1 MRWRLDIPV
10 LLLLA
15 ALPAT
20 AFWSKAPASDWECV
34 FFTPASARRLVF
46 APDVTIF
53 ATNRGIYYSTDRRR
67 FHRSSLN
74 APGGSEIVD
83 LAMLPG
89 LPDIYTLTSS
99 GYLLRSTDRGRKF
112 SLIGQFPESRVNGL
126 ALAGD
131 GTLYVG
137 SGAGVMVSNR
147 AAPDGASDGGHEF
160 SLPWES
166 IVLALPIWRQASLGS
181 DSELWS
187 GWSICLSGTCLRLAT
202 VPSDTGHV
210 FAEIFRDGWY
220 ESRDRGA
227 SWQQVNGPDGER
239 LQGPIAFG
247 PAGEVMIGLN
257 LLRAGDTWRA
267 LSLRPDTADL
277 RQSTDREFALHAA
290 LFAQPGIW
298 ALNYRAAAVYASA
311 DGDNWRRRGGPED
324 FAARSRETSP
334 SHLAVDS
341 AGVIWVATDGH
352 GLFRLRNAS
361 SGVDK

>member
-1 MRWRLDIPV
+1 MRRRLPI
-10 LLLLA
+10 LALLA
-15 ALPAT
+15 LVALPAA
-20 AFWSKAPASDWECV
+20 AFWNDEKASEWESV
-34 FFTPASARRLVF
+34 FFTPASARRLAF

-53 ATNRGIYYSTDRRR
+53 ATNRGIYYATNQRR
-67 FHRSSLN
+67 FRRASLN
-74 APGGSEIVD
+74 APGGAEIVD

-89 LPDIYTLTSS
+89 LPDIYALTSS

-112 SLIGQFPESRVNGL
+112 SLIGQFPETRVSGL

-131 GTLYVG
+131 GTLYVA
-137 SGAGVMVSNR
+137 SSAGVMVSNR
-147 AAPDGASDGGHEF
+147 AAPGASSDGGHEF
-160 SLPWES
+160 SMPWES

-187 GWSICLSGTCLRLAT
+187 GWSVCLSGVCLRLAA
-202 VPSDTGHV
+202 VPGDTGHV

-227 SWQQVNGPDGER
+227 SWQQVSGPSGER

-257 LLRAGDTWRA
+257 LLRAGDTWQA
-267 LSLRPDTADL
+267 LPLRPDTKDL
-277 RQSTDREFALHAA
+277 RQSNDAEFALHAA
-290 LFAQPGIW
+290 LFAPDGIW

-311 DGDNWRRRGGPED
+311 DGIIWRRRGEPED

-334 SHLAVDS
+334 SHLAVDP
-341 AGVIWVATDGH
+341 AGVLWVATDGH
-352 GLFRLRNAS
+352 GLFRLRGGS